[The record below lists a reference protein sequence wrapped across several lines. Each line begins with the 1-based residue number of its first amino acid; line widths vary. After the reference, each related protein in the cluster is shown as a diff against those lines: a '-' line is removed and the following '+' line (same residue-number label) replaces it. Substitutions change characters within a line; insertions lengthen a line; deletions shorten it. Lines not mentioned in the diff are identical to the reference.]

1 MRLEIGYG
9 RRDKRLWMKIV
20 NERGQLIGGSPCNFR
35 DLHAAK
41 QRAIE
46 EMRRIGNSR
55 NFHHLQRIERT
66 YTRSEIK
73 IILGV
78 TS

>member
-9 RRDKRLWMKIV
+9 RRDKRLWMLIV
-20 NERGQLIGGSPCNFR
+20 NERGQRIGGEPCKFR

-46 EMRRIGNSR
+46 EMRRIELER
-55 NFHHLQRIERT
+55 TFHHLQRIERD
-66 YTRSEIK
+66 YARQEIRF
-73 IILGV
+73 ILGKP
-78 TS
+78 S